1 MSAPLVRHEIH
12 ITVQQKG
19 IPMSVAVILD
29 LRDDVSA
36 PLLKHF
42 LSYLPE
48 DFDDTT
54 DLRWESGTDGLPH
67 FFVISLPLPSGD
79 DQTTRV
85 CSA

>member
-1 MSAPLVRHEIH
+1 
-12 ITVQQKG
+12 
-19 IPMSVAVILD
+19 MSVAVILD

-36 PLLKHF
+36 PLLKLF

-54 DLRWESGTDGLPH
+54 DLRWKSGAEGLPH
-67 FFVISLPLPSGD
+67 FFVIPLPLPSSD